1 MGNKDVR
8 ELLEHEEFLRE
19 SAGKFLNCETE
30 KNGETAFSA
39 KFEFAIDGTNCGDWR
54 CDATLMQ
61 RAENKEAQVR
71 ELSDELSLRVKDNV
85 ASLSI
90 ASLPLEPFE
99 LLLRPYA
106 LGDDGLYRF
115 GMTYIFYYQGATDG
129 EGRPSFSTLSR
140 KDCRIVAS
148 ENTYIFNEADCE
160 EADYS
165 EVFWLQIRN
174 TGDENSP
181 LYRAAYF
188 KFTLDA
194 EAVKALDTVV
204 SAKLRLSVFRPE
216 DNPSRKICDL
226 TVHGTDALWSASE
239 LNYNNFRSIAADR
252 ALLAEGIHCETGCFK
267 VDILDYLRAQK
278 RNADGSLTVSF
289 RVTNEGH
296 EDARVIFLN
305 SVKNEFSKPM
315 IELGYYN
322 SVEYNLST
330 SRNSG
335 FEPWGY
341 AKMLVDEWFDV
352 LRDKIYPRDAEG
364 NLLYHDE
371 LGALDP
377 YGYAQEEPMGD
388 FTHRIDWKHGSRWLE
403 KGGIVSDELWK
414 KARYVR
420 TIDLLGT
427 SSGDPYNESDYAKEV
442 YERDTYGGIVG
453 TEIKGKA
460 TGFFHIEKHGVR
472 TYIIDPL
479 GNPYFAIGVNTVC
492 LGDNQNLKDYSIEKY
507 GDRETYFKEITA
519 SLKDMGITIN
529 HLGENLELL
538 KQEDGLVNVV
548 GLSVV
553 GAYMRTMGRSQISE
567 GVYPHNNTINVFD
580 PDFVKCS
587 YEVVGAR
594 IREGG
599 FAEMDRL
606 FGYTTDNE
614 QPSGIDILERY
625 LGLDTSE
632 PTNAFSY
639 ATAWTWLAR
648 RMNCLLPTLEDYQSL
663 PEYREINSEFLGFI
677 YGRYG
682 KVARAA
688 VESVDKN
695 HMLIGSRVNG
705 NCPKDEGYLRAAGYY
720 LDLITTNLYGGLNPD
735 AETITNLYRY
745 AGKPFIV
752 TEFYAKAMDAID
764 ANGYPLANSTGAGQL
779 VKTQQDRGDYYEHYA
794 MALLESA
801 ACVGWTWYR
810 YRDNDQSLYREAG
823 KDNEMYMCHVTYGK
837 NRHVNTFMDGAVIR
851 TAAEVGEF
859 EEIYNGEPM
868 ASNQNANKGIFTCR
882 FESLVSIY
890 HYDKDGA
897 LLSSEGYAVETPD
910 TETPADGTVLKALRS
925 DASYT
930 IGRVERADGGRTDTV
945 LTVYD
950 GKYIP
955 LSRAISKVSRNVM
968 GLVHYFD
975 AKYKRT
981 SFDV

>member
-1 MGNKDVR
+1 MENKI
-8 ELLEHEEFLRE
+8 ELLEHKEFLRE
-19 SAGKFLNCETE
+19 SAGKFLRYQTE
-30 KNGETAFSA
+30 KKGEDSFSA
-39 KFEFAIDGTNCGDWR
+39 DFFFEIGYEPESAKSSVWNCDVS
-54 CDATLMQ
+54 LM
-61 RAENKEAQVR
+61 RREEGGAQLC
-71 ELSDELSLRVKDNV
+71 ELSGKLTAASEGKAILSLPALPRV
-85 ASLSI
+85 
-90 ASLPLEPFE
+90 PFE
-99 LLLRPYA
+99 LLIRPYTVDD
-106 LGDDGLYRF
+106 LGMYRF
-115 GMTYIFYYQGATDG
+115 GVTYIFYYQGGVDG

-140 KDCRIVAS
+140 EACRVAAS
-148 ENTYIFNEADCE
+148 EDTYIFNETGFE
-160 EADYS
+160 ETDHS
-165 EVFWLQIRN
+165 KQLLLQIRN
-174 TGDENSP
+174 TGDENSS
-181 LYRAAYF
+181 LYRASYF

-194 EAVKALDTVV
+194 ESVKALDTVA
-204 SAKLRLSVFRPE
+204 SAKVRFYVFKAE
-216 DNPSRKICDL
+216 DNSSRKIYPL
-226 TVHGTDALWSASE
+226 TVHGVDANWNASE
-239 LNYNNFRSIAADR
+239 LNYSNFRTLAADR
-252 ALLAEGIHCETGCFK
+252 ALLAEGIRCESGCFK

-278 RNADGSLTVSF
+278 RNADGSLTVAF

-296 EDARVIFLN
+296 EDARVIYLN
-305 SVKNEFSKPM
+305 SSKNEFSKPS

-322 SVEYNLST
+322 SIDYNLNT
-330 SRNSG
+330 ALNVG

-341 AKMLVDEWFDV
+341 AKMLVDEWFDD

-364 NLLYHDE
+364 NLIYHDE
-371 LGALDP
+371 LGKLDP
-377 YGYAQEEPMGD
+377 YGYAKEEPMGD
-388 FTHRIDWKHGSRWLE
+388 FTHPIDWRYGSRWLE
-403 KGGIVSDELWK
+403 KGGIVADDAWK
-414 KARYVR
+414 KDKYVR
-420 TIDLLGT
+420 TLDRLGV
-427 SSGDPYNESDYAKEV
+427 SEGKPYSESPYAKAD
-442 YERDTYGGIVG
+442 YGRDTYGGIVG

-460 TGFFHIEKHGVR
+460 TGFFHIEKHGKR

-479 GNPYFAIGVNTVC
+479 GNPYFAIGVNTTC
-492 LGDNQNLKDYSIEKY
+492 LGDNQNLKDYSLERF

-519 SLKDMGITIN
+519 SLKEMGITIN

-567 GVYPHNNTINVFD
+567 GVYPHNNTINLFD

-587 YEVVGAR
+587 HEVVGAR

-625 LGLDTSE
+625 LTLDTKE

-648 RMNCLLPTLEDYQSL
+648 RMNCLLPTLEAYQSL
-663 PEYREINSEFLGFI
+663 PDYREINSEFLGFM

-682 KVARAA
+682 KVAREA
-688 VESVDKN
+688 VEAVDKN

-752 TEFYAKAMDAID
+752 TEFYAKAVDAID

-810 YRDNDQSLYREAG
+810 YRDNDQGLYRQVG
-823 KDNEMYMCHVTYGK
+823 KDNEMYMCHITYGR
-837 NRHVNTFMDGAVIR
+837 NRHVNTFMDGGVIR

-859 EEIYNGEPM
+859 EEIYKGEPM

-890 HYDKDGA
+890 HYDKDGK
-897 LLSSEGYAVETPD
+897 LLSSEGYAVETPE
-910 TETPADGTVLKALRS
+910 TETPDEGTVLKALRS

-930 IGRVERADGGRTDTV
+930 IGTSVHADGGRTETV

-950 GKYIP
+950 GRYIP
-955 LSRAISKVSRNVM
+955 LSRAISKISRNVM

-975 AKYKRT
+975 AKYNR
-981 SFDV
+981 